1 MPGAAHAGCMGE
13 PEDADPPKI
22 WHVIRACGV
31 MESTIPWTGRIDLT
45 GAGGYTRPRRIM
57 DTFPLIVLVGILVI
71 VGLLVLLA
79 RLYPGTGADLLDWQ
93 PTRSYETE
101 VELEMQDVEQMLE
114 AQNEYRRKRGERE
127 ITEDEFRMGVVRDE
141 ARRAAENAD

>member
-1 MPGAAHAGCMGE
+1 
-13 PEDADPPKI
+13 
-22 WHVIRACGV
+22 
-31 MESTIPWTGRIDLT
+31 
-45 GAGGYTRPRRIM
+45 M

-101 VELEMQDVEQMLE
+101 VELEMQDVEQMLA
-114 AQNEYRRKRGERE
+114 AQN
-127 ITEDEFRMGVVRDE
+127 
-141 ARRAAENAD
+141 

>member
-1 MPGAAHAGCMGE
+1 M
-13 PEDADPPKI
+13 DA
-22 WHVIRACGV
+22 
-31 MESTIPWTGRIDLT
+31 
-45 GAGGYTRPRRIM
+45 
-57 DTFPLIVLVGILVI
+57 FPLIVLVGILVI

-127 ITEDEFRMGVVRDE
+127 ITEEEFREDVVRDE
-141 ARRAAENAD
+141 ARRAAENAKRD

>member
-1 MPGAAHAGCMGE
+1 
-13 PEDADPPKI
+13 
-22 WHVIRACGV
+22 
-31 MESTIPWTGRIDLT
+31 
-45 GAGGYTRPRRIM
+45 M

-79 RLYPGTGADLLDWQ
+79 RFYPGTGADLLDWQ

-101 VELEMQDVEQMLE
+101 VELEMQDVEQMLA

-127 ITEDEFRMGVVRDE
+127 ITEDEFRMDVVRDE

>member
-1 MPGAAHAGCMGE
+1 
-13 PEDADPPKI
+13 
-22 WHVIRACGV
+22 
-31 MESTIPWTGRIDLT
+31 
-45 GAGGYTRPRRIM
+45 
-57 DTFPLIVLVGILVI
+57 VI

-101 VELEMQDVEQMLE
+101 IELEMQDVEQMIE

-127 ITEDEFRMGVVRDE
+127 ITEDQFREDVARDE